1 MNEIAVIEQL
11 PVINEQIKE
20 IGKDLDKRLKELNLE
35 KIVCTEETKKD
46 LKKLRADL
54 NNELKEFEKQRKE
67 IKAKVFEPYEKFE
80 EIYIAE
86 IKNKYTN
93 ADDILKNKITEVEN
107 NLKHEK
113 EVEIKRYFDELI
125 ESKNIDFI
133 EFSQLDLNITLTA
146 SLKSLK
152 EQVDIMISK
161 IEEDLVAINSQDN
174 SDEILIEYKNN
185 LNLSDAITKVTNRH
199 KALEEL
205 ERIKESAKETVELE
219 EKTIE
224 QVDEVLQAPT
234 EEDVIEGQMSIDEF
248 NQEEIYET
256 TFKVRGTALQIREL
270 KMFLENGG
278 FEYESITD

>member
-11 PVINEQIKE
+11 PIINEQIKT
-20 IGKDLDKRLKELNLE
+20 IGKNLDKRLKELKLE
-35 KIVCTEETKKD
+35 KLICTEETKKD

-80 EIYIAE
+80 EIYMAE
-86 IKNKYTN
+86 IKDKYTN
-93 ADDILKNKITEVEN
+93 ADDILRNKITEVES

-113 EVEIKRYFDELI
+113 EIEVKRYFDELI
-125 ESKNIDFI
+125 ESKKIDFV

-161 IEEDLVAINSQDN
+161 VEEDLNAINSQDN
-174 SDEILIEYKNN
+174 SDEILVEYKTN

-205 ERIKESAKETVELE
+205 ERKKESTKE
-219 EKTIE
+219 TIE
-224 QVDEVLQAPT
+224 QEEKGIEKVEEALQAPQ
-234 EEDVIEGQMSIDEF
+234 EDVLEGQMTIDDF
-248 NQEEIYET
+248 GEEEKYET
-256 TFKVRGTALQIREL
+256 KFLVKGTISQLKEL
-270 KMFLENGG
+270 KGFLENGG
-278 FEYESITD
+278 YEYESITD